1 MATFNIKVRLDTTG
15 IKSELRTVQSELT
28 KVEQRT
34 AQNTRRSATSINSA
48 TTALTKFAA
57 TARSRAGVAANALNG
72 IIKRLEQI
80 DRLVTRVNPRFQHLL
95 NAGGSTGRGA
105 AQLRDLSTA
114 FSNLSRTAAASE
126 RRIAKLERQ
135 MTQARAASATTNENV
150 RRLNANLQQ
159 MGRTAATGGAR
170 AERSLRRVQN
180 RIERTNISAS
190 RLATTV
196 RLLFGSFVGGLGV
209 VAAGRAL
216 AGFEQSMS
224 SVEAITKATAAEM
237 RGLRDEAQ
245 RLGSITRFTAQQAGQ
260 GMVFLARSGLSANQ
274 ALQAIEPTLRLAQA
288 GAIDLA
294 RAAEISTNIMV
305 AFGLQVSDLPRV
317 IDVMADTA
325 TSANTDISQLG
336 EAMKF
341 VGPVARA
348 LNVDV
353 ETVSAA
359 IAVLSNAGLQAS
371 LAGTGLRQV
380 LLKLVRQTGPARK
393 QLAAMGLTA
402 ADINVQVRGLIPVLE
417 TFRVRMI
424 TAGEAAQIFENRG
437 GTAFLALISGLE
449 TLKVLE
455 EQLREA
461 TGAARRM
468 AAVMDDNLNGAFIRF
483 ASATQAVLLELGDA
497 GLTSGLRGVMESLAD
512 VMRNLAANAEILLNV
527 LQLLA
532 GTALVRF
539 ALGLA
544 KALTGLGQTNAAMR
558 FFGAAVRGLA
568 RFLFSGVTAVAALIS
583 GILTFSD
590 EIVTSRVQIEGYGE
604 VVVTLADHFT
614 AWAKRIEVVFD
625 WLGRLF
631 TRLKELASVTVPEFI
646 AEQFGIGIG
655 AAGRAA
661 LEPAVGPPRP
671 QEEISGA
678 EEAAAERQAAEIAQE
693 NIRLTEE
700 FLEAQDKAVAASRM
714 RAQAYGE
721 EYGRI
726 DQQIAQTIQSLVQET
741 ELLQLQGVER
751 QRLARQR
758 AAEAQAGLRLAEV
771 SEQIAEARK
780 QELIALEQGDEE
792 SARRFAAAQ
801 VDFRTRATLLS
812 NELARNAAI
821 REGNAVQRER
831 NAIDLQYHRAML
843 TGTRLAEYEANLIAN
858 RLGLIGQERDELIE
872 YITTRKEGIRLFR
885 EEQAQLRAIT
895 GPQERYEQAVAA
907 VIRLYEAGTITFEQY
922 TDRLEELR
930 EQLER
935 TNPELQKYE
944 RAIKEI
950 RNQSP
955 SQSLG
960 IINTGAFGESPLA
973 PTEGAGF
980 FSGFAEQLAQALE
993 GLRSFEVEMGAI
1005 FGRIAVSLSD
1015 TIGTELSNI
1024 LQGTVSIREG
1034 FRQIAHTVVTDLLTA
1049 IIKLGVQYA
1058 LNAILGQKVANAGFA
1073 AQAAQAALLNQVYQP
1088 LAANVALAS
1097 FGANAGPASAALTS
1111 VHALSKA
1118 LSAVPGLREGGIVQG
1133 PGGQRDDR
1141 ILARLSSGEFVMNAR
1156 ATSRNRDRL
1165 ERMNRGEDDRSERP
1179 IVVNMRVETPN
1190 ADSFRRNEQQVARD
1204 VFRGLRIAEARAI

>member
-15 IKSELRTVQSELT
+15 IKSELRTVQTELT

-34 AQNTRRSATSINSA
+34 AQNTRRAATSISSA

-57 TARSRAGVAANALNG
+57 AARSRSGVAANALNG

-80 DRLVTRVNPRFQHLL
+80 DRLITRVNPRFQHLL

-105 AQLRDLSTA
+105 AQLRELSTA

-126 RRIAKLERQ
+126 RRISQLERQ
-135 MTQARAASATTNENV
+135 MTQARVASVATNENI
-150 RRLNANLQQ
+150 RRLNANMRQ
-159 MGRTAATGGAR
+159 MGRTATTGGAR

-305 AFGLQVSDLPRV
+305 AFGLEVSELPRV
-317 IDVMADTA
+317 IDVMAETA

-353 ETVSAA
+353 ETASAA

-393 QLAAMGLTA
+393 ALAAMGLTT
-402 ADINVQVRGLIPVLE
+402 ADINVQMRGLIPVLE
-417 TFRVRMI
+417 TFRDRMI
-424 TAGEAAQIFENRG
+424 TAGEAASVFENRG

-449 TLKVLE
+449 TLRE
-455 EQLREA
+455 MNEQLRQSA
-461 TGAARRM
+461 GAARRM

-483 ASATQAVLLELGDA
+483 ASAAQAVLLELGDA
-497 GLTSGLRGVMESLAD
+497 GVTSGLRGVMEDSANVMRSLAASADTLLD
-512 VMRNLAANAEILLNV
+512 VLT
-527 LQLLA
+527 LLA
-532 GTALVRF
+532 GTVLVR
-539 ALGLA
+539 LGISIV
-544 KALTGLGQTNAAMR
+544 KATTGLGQTNRVMGFLGGTIRALVGFFTSKLTILAAII
-558 FFGAAVRGLA
+558 
-568 RFLFSGVTAVAALIS
+568 AALAVFRGRI
-583 GILTFSD
+583 T
-590 EIVTSRVQIEGYGE
+590 TSRVQVEGYGE
-604 VVVTLADHFT
+604 VVVTLADHFEV
-614 AWAKRIEVVFD
+614 WANRIEGVVT
-625 WLGRLF
+625 WLGNLF
-631 TRLKELASVTVPEFI
+631 NMLKRFATITVPEFL
-646 AEQFGIGIG
+646 AERFGIGVG

-661 LEPAVGPPRP
+661 LELETGEVRRP
-671 QEEISGA
+671 QEGLSDA
-678 EEAAAERQAAEIAQE
+678 ERIAAERQAAEIAQE

-700 FLEAQDKAVAASRM
+700 FLEAQDKAAAASRM
-714 RAQAYGE
+714 RAQAFLE

-726 DQQIAQTIQSLVQET
+726 DQQLAQTVQSLAQET

-751 QRLARQR
+751 QRLSRQR
-758 AAEAQAGLRLAEV
+758 AAEAQAGFRLAEV
-771 SEQIAEARK
+771 SELIAEARQ
-780 QELIALEQGDEE
+780 QENIALKQGDEE

-801 VDFRTRATLLS
+801 RDIRTREALLR
-812 NELARNAAI
+812 NELDRNAAV
-821 REGNAVQRER
+821 REGNALQQER
-831 NAIDLQYHRAML
+831 NLIDLQYHRALL
-843 TGTRLAEYEANLIAN
+843 TGTQLVEYEANLTAN
-858 RLGLIGQERDELIE
+858 RLGLIGQEREELIE
-872 YITTRKEGIRLFR
+872 YITVRKEGIQLFR
-885 EEQAQLRAIT
+885 EEQRQLQAII
-895 GPQERYEQAVAA
+895 GPQERYQQAVAA
-907 VIRLYEAGTITFEQY
+907 VIRLYDNGIITFEQY
-922 TDRLEELR
+922 TDQLERLR

-935 TNPELQKYE
+935 TNPELQKYN
-944 RAIKEI
+944 RALKEI

-955 SQSLG
+955 SESLS
-960 IINTGAFGESPLA
+960 ILNTGAFGESPLA
-973 PTEGAGF
+973 GEAGF
-980 FSGFAEQLAQALE
+980 FGFFEQTAKVLE
-993 GLRSFEVEMGAI
+993 GLRSFEVEVIAI
-1005 FGRIAVSLSD
+1005 FDRITANLAD
-1015 TIGTELSNI
+1015 TIAPVLSEI
-1024 LQGTVSIREG
+1024 LQGTLSIKDG
-1034 FRQIAHTVVTDLLTA
+1034 FRQIAHTILTEALTA
-1049 IIKLGVQYA
+1049 LIKMGVQFA
-1058 LNAILGQKVANAGFA
+1058 LNAVLGQKVQAAA
-1073 AQAAQAALLNQVYQP
+1073 TSAQAAQAAILDKVYQR
-1088 LAANVALAS
+1088 LAANVSLAS
-1097 FGANAGPASAALTS
+1097 FGANGPPALAAVAS
-1111 VHALSKA
+1111 VHALTKT
-1118 LSAVPGLREGGIVQG
+1118 LSAIPGLREGGIVQG

-1179 IVVNMRVETPN
+1179 IIVNMQIRTPD
-1190 ADSFRRNEQQVARD
+1190 ADSFRRNEQQLARD
-1204 VFRGLRIAEARAI
+1204 LFKGIRIAEARAI